1 MAATENS
8 RLITSK
14 DALYAVKNCLF
25 CIDHK
30 WNKEKI
36 TLNLCVDQTQQM
48 DEYFIVGNISEL
60 GRWTINNKMK
70 K

>member
-30 WNKEKI
+30 WNKEKMEI
-36 TLNLCVDQTQQM
+36 MRD
-48 DEYFIVGNISEL
+48 G
-60 GRWTINNKMK
+60 K
-70 K
+70 KYDKERKGGKKYI